1 MLSTENMEKLS
12 KCRSQLQKHVHENK
26 SDICVSETESSN
38 SEDSKNESIPE
49 WNKKFKNIFINDF
62 FRRD

>member
-38 SEDSKNESIPE
+38 SEDSKNE